1 MRRVEGASVWRR
13 HGRRA
18 YVLEAVVRV
27 VSPARCVS
35 RCVSLGVCLW
45 RVVSRRRLLEKFLV
59 RGDGEPIFA
68 YENYCPHA
76 GGPLNLLP
84 NRFLSRDKQ
93 HLLCATHGAKFNIDD
108 GVCVRGPCQ
117 GDCLNPLPVNVD
129 AAAGVVATSEDSL
142 VELCARG
149 GGAFVEVP
157 TIDAP
162 T

>member
-1 MRRVEGASVWRR
+1 M
-13 HGRRA
+13 
-18 YVLEAVVRV
+18 
-27 VSPARCVS
+27 
-35 RCVSLGVCLW
+35 
-45 RVVSRRRLLEKFLV
+45 

-129 AAAGVVATSEDSL
+129 AAGVVTTSEDSL